1 MQRALSGSDRGP
13 TLASFRL
20 RSPDLRQ
27 PSFRKLGSANQG
39 NQESRLRITARRSLH
54 AGLKFRMEC
63 VGKTCCAA
71 TYRVRC
77 LPEIR
82 FLKFVSELSYTGAGE
97 GI

>member
-20 RSPDLRQ
+20 RSPDFRQ
-27 PSFRKLGSANQG
+27 PSFRKLDSAKSG
-39 NQESRLRITARRSLH
+39 KPRIALTNYRAKITTRRI
-54 AGLKFRMEC
+54 KFRMEC